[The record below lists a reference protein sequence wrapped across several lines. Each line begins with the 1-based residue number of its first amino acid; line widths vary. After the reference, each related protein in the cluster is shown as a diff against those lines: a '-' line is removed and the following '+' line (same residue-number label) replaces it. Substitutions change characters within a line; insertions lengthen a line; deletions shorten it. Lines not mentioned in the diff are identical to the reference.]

1 MNHQLNRRAAWITAA
16 VLGLTGAAVASAPAW
31 AKEKSKASKSTSEKT
46 SKEKSESG
54 YLGVYMQDLSEDVRK
69 GLDLD
74 VKHGVL
80 VSGISEDS
88 PAAKAGIEEG
98 DVITS
103 FGGKD
108 VDSPGDLR
116 DAVSAFQPGAEAKV
130 EFVRDGKEQ
139 SAVVTVGERPEGE
152 TFSWSSPD
160 VDVHM
165 PNMSGFHRA
174 FTFVGGPRLGIQAH
188 ELEEDDNLSSY
199 FGTKE
204 GILVLEVEEES
215 VAAKAGVQ
223 AGDVIKSIGDEKVED
238 VGDLRDAVNDFDEG
252 DEFTITVLRH
262 GKTQSLKATMD
273 EQEFSFND
281 SSAPAFREFRHMRA
295 PRVRVDQQELR
306 QELDQLKKEIQEMKE
321 ELKRQDS

>member
-1 MNHQLNRRAAWITAA
+1 MMNNHLNRPAVWVMAAAIA
-16 VLGLTGAAVASAPAW
+16 LTGAVGAS
-31 AKEKSKASKSTSEKT
+31 AKEKSKASKATKEEV
-46 SKEKSESG
+46 KEKAPG
-54 YLGVYMQDLSEDVRK
+54 YLGVYMQDLSEDVRQ

-74 VKHGVL
+74 VKNGVL
-80 VSGISEDS
+80 VSGVTDDS
-88 PAAKAGIEEG
+88 PAEKAGLEEG

-108 VDSPGDLR
+108 VDSPNELR

-152 TFSWSSPD
+152 WYSFSSPD
-160 VDVHM
+160 IDVHA
-165 PNMSGFHRA
+165 PDMSGFHRA

-188 ELEEDDNLSSY
+188 ELEEDDQLASY

-204 GILVLEVEEES
+204 GVLVLGVEEES

-223 AGDVIKSIGDEKVED
+223 AGDVIKSIGDEKIED
-238 VGDLRDAVNDFDEG
+238 VGDLRDAMDDFDEG

-262 GKTQSLKATMD
+262 GKSQSLKATMD

-281 SSAPAFREFRHMRA
+281 SSAPAWREFRHMRA
-295 PRVRVDQQELR
+295 PRVRVDQQQLR